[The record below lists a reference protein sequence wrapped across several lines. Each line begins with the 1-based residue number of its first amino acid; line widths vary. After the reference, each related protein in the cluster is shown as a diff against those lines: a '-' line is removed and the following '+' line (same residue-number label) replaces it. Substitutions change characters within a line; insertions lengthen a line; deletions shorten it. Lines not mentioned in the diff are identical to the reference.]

1 MECRNPCSHA
11 DLMVRNVPL
20 EAPSPVK
27 GGLDEECRTSLSLLS
42 GAASRVASAH
52 VSPQLTPRA
61 VPQPMEVSNDH

>member
-27 GGLDEECRTSLSLLS
+27 GGLDEECRTSLFSPS
-42 GAASRVASAH
+42 GAASVCTRVAAVDSKG
-52 VSPQLTPRA
+52 RA
-61 VPQPMEVSNDH
+61 ATDGGLK